1 MGLITFDEKQE
12 WWHPG
17 QHWWAGHFG
26 WAGRITSSKRA
37 LASNTS
43 LPPRPPPLFLSPPH
57 PRHAPE
63 WIEKRTN
70 FARTIFLP
78 FSSGTLFFFSFFF
91 FLLRQSLIFLLF
103 GLLCHFHFV
112 FFIST
117 DILPD
122 FLLWKGGRCLPGND
136 RVPLPVSKGI
146 QETRERRTQL
156 ESSQAQRGK
165 ARKEAWLPKKR
176 GFAETGKP
184 RENRYILESRILKM
198 KEYKNVC
205 VQEKKN

>member
-1 MGLITFDEKQE
+1 MNRKENRFCQN
-12 WWHPG
+12 
-17 QHWWAGHFG
+17 HFP
-26 WAGRITSSKRA
+26 S
-37 LASNTS
+37 
-43 LPPRPPPLFLSPPH
+43 LFLWYS
-57 PRHAPE
+57 
-63 WIEKRTN
+63 
-70 FARTIFLP
+70 FF
-78 FSSGTLFFFSFFF
+78 LFFFFPFEAKPYFLTVWLTLSFPFCV
-91 FLLRQSLIFLLF
+91 LY
-103 GLLCHFHFV
+103 FHRHP
-112 FFIST
+112 T
-117 DILPD
+117 WL

-146 QETRERRTQL
+146 QETQERRTQL